1 MTMQTTA
8 ALLLLL
14 LLLAAAPAHPVTLE
28 EIPNPRPADWS
39 VDLTGSIPPAVR
51 REIDR
56 LGDEVKAKT
65 GAEIAV
71 VVVGSLHGAP
81 AHDFAVRLFNAKGIG
96 DRTRNDGVLVF
107 AALDDHDAEIVLG
120 SGIDNEQSR
129 RTSREIMQSEMIPLF
144 RAGDPGLAVL
154 TGARSCAERI
164 LNVMVLSAGAAAAP
178 APLYR
183 PAAPSIP
190 PVVPQTA
197 APQSVW
203 SDSFGILVWLLIAL
217 FPIGL
222 VVFIVWILKSSASS
236 PAASWRSSSRSS
248 PSFLSSGLTSFDSSS
263 SPSSSSSSDSGFS
276 GGQSDGGGASGHW

>member
-1 MTMQTTA
+1 MPMRTTA
-8 ALLLLL
+8 ALIL

-28 EIPNPRPADWS
+28 EIPTPRPAGWS
-39 VDLTGSIPPAVR
+39 VDLTGSIPPGVR
-51 REIDR
+51 REIDL

-65 GAEIAV
+65 GATIAV

-96 DRTRNDGVLVF
+96 DPTRNDGVLVF

-144 RAGDPGLAVL
+144 RVGDPGLAVL

-183 PAAPSIP
+183 PAPSIP

-197 APQSVW
+197 APRSVG
-203 SDSFGILVWLLIAL
+203 SDSLGILVWLLLAL

-222 VVFIVWILKSSASS
+222 VVFIVWIFKSSASS

-248 PSFLSSGLTSFDSSS
+248 PSFLSSDLTSFDSSS